1 MRGKRKAENEKSISY
16 DKKRHRRRRSPVKKK
31 TISKISMGPG
41 KQKYAKKVPPKQV
54 TDRRL
59 WLFRIVAFTVIP
71 TLLFLSLEL
80 GLRVVGYGF
89 PATATIK
96 CRVNEMDAYGD
107 NVRFGWRFFPQN
119 IARESEPFIFTADK
133 SDGTFRIFVLG
144 SSAAQGV
151 PDAAYCFA
159 RFLKVMLQDKYPS
172 VKFEIINTAAAAI
185 NSHVVLEMAKDCARH
200 EPDMFIVYLGNNEV
214 VGPYGAGTVFA
225 PLSRH
230 LFLIR
235 AGIAVK
241 AARLGQLLTNLLESA
256 VTGRD
261 TPKVWSGM
269 RMFLEK
275 QVRAG
280 ETRLDTVYQ
289 HFEANLEDIRR
300 TAHKSGTKIIFCT
313 VGSNLKDSP
322 PFASLHQPVLTE
334 KEKKKWDGI
343 YQQAVAYERAE
354 KYDEAVARYLAAA
367 EIDDWYAD
375 LQFRLGRCYW
385 AMGEYTKARD
395 RYIKA
400 REMDTLRFR
409 ADNRINEI
417 IRDVASEKSGKGV
430 YLVDAVKAFEKNSP
444 NEVPGEEL
452 FYEHVHLNFHG
463 TYLLAKTI
471 FEQVEGTLS
480 ERVKHK
486 KVNKRPLLTE
496 SECVR
501 RLAYTGWDQH
511 RIADEILNDFVKKPP
526 FTNQLYHERQVRR
539 MEKELKALEIYLAPE
554 ALKQTAAQYREA
566 IQKTPS
572 DWRLY
577 WKYGKLLAEN
587 MKDYQTAV
595 QQFLFVQ
602 SFLPHSFMG
611 YHAMA
616 SVLRGLNDYDGAIAQ
631 YLESIRRKPTHSEA
645 HYYLGLLYQKRGQF
659 DKAEEY
665 YSRTMRLQPN
675 GVPAYN
681 NLGEILLQQGRV
693 DEAMKVC
700 RKGLLYAPD
709 SPILHC
715 NLGVILNKQGRR
727 DEAIREVHTALQLD
741 PNSAEIRR
749 VLQVILNKRNYPS
762 TKTPG
767 YK

>member
-16 DKKRHRRRRSPVKKK
+16 DKKAFRRSRRRMRLPAEKRI
-31 TISKISMGPG
+31 ISTTSRPG
-41 KQKYAKKVPPKQV
+41 EKQKRVKKVPPKPV
-54 TDRRL
+54 TGWRL
-59 WLFRIVAFTVIP
+59 WLFRIVALTVIP
-71 TLLFLSLEL
+71 VLLFLLLEL

-89 PATATIK
+89 PVTATIK
-96 CRVNEMDAYGD
+96 CKMNEMGAYGD

-119 IARESEPFIFTADK
+119 IARESEPFIFPADK
-133 SDGTFRIFVLG
+133 SDGTYRIFVLG

-185 NSHVVLEMAKDCARH
+185 NSHVVLEIAKDCARH
-200 EPDMFIVYLGNNEV
+200 EPDLFIVYLGNNEV

-256 VTGRD
+256 AAGRD
-261 TPKVWSGM
+261 TPEVWSGM
-269 RMFLEK
+269 EMFLEK

-280 ETRLDTVYQ
+280 EKRLETVYQ
-289 HFEANLEDIRR
+289 HFETNLEDISRFAR
-300 TAHKSGTKIIFCT
+300 KSGAAILFCT

-322 PFASLHQPVLTE
+322 PFASLHRPGLMET
-334 KEKKKWDGI
+334 EKKKWDGI
-343 YQQAVAYERAE
+343 YQQGVAYEDAGE
-354 KYDEAVARYLAAA
+354 YAKAVTRYIAAA
-367 EIDDWYAD
+367 EIDDSYAD

-385 AMGEYTKARD
+385 AMGEYERARD
-395 RYIKA
+395 RFIKA
-400 REMDTLRFR
+400 REIDTLRFR
-409 ADNRINEI
+409 ADNRINGI
-417 IRDVASEKSGKGV
+417 IRDVASEKSGDGV

-463 TYLLAKTI
+463 TYLLARTI

-480 ERVKHK
+480 ERVKHQK
-486 KVNKRPLLTE
+486 ENKRPLLTE

-501 RLAYTGWDQH
+501 RLAYTGWDRH

-526 FTNQLYHERQVRR
+526 FTNQLYHKRQVRR
-539 MEKELKALEIYLAPE
+539 MEKEFKALEIYLAPE
-554 ALKQTAAQYREA
+554 ALKKTAAQYREA

-587 MKDYQTAV
+587 MKDYQTAAK
-595 QQFLFVQ
+595 QFLFVQ

-631 YLESIRRKPTHSEA
+631 YLESIRMKPTHGEA

-665 YSRTMRLQPN
+665 YSKAMRLQPN

-709 SPILHC
+709 NPILHC

-727 DEAIREVHTALQLD
+727 DEAIREVSTALQLD

-749 VLQVILNKRNYPS
+749 VLQVILKKRR
-762 TKTPG
+762 
-767 YK
+767 